1 MNSERGAN
9 LTRRQRECLQL
20 VSAGFTSKEIA
31 RKLSISPS
39 TVDNHLREATLRLG
53 KRSRI
58 QAARTFIKSAR
69 AELPDGR
76 LDDDFRTGTVSLI
89 RVADFGSFA
98 VFICK

>member
-39 TVDNHLREATLRLG
+39 TVDNHLRDATLRLG
-53 KRSRI
+53 KRSRV
-58 QAARTFIKSAR
+58 QAARTFIKSAH
-69 AELPDGR
+69 ANLPDADR
-76 LDDDFRTGTVSLI
+76 EDDFRTGAVSLI